1 MPLMH
6 DGVQNSAGGL
16 SLKLARRGMASVR
29 VPLSTAGA
37 DEEIMIKRRRRFK
50 QTTTL
55 AHRLAEE
62 AGRLRDR
69 ARQLPPGTEQTT
81 LWRKV
86 RQTETA
92 LRIEALLSPP
102 QSAGPGGVTTLMDK
116 SERKRSAKSTHSSA
130 S

>member
-1 MPLMH
+1 M
-6 DGVQNSAGGL
+6 V
-16 SLKLARRGMASVR
+16 
-29 VPLSTAGA
+29 
-37 DEEIMIKRRRRFK
+37 KRRRRFK

-55 AHRLAEE
+55 AHRLTEQ

-69 ARQLPPGTEQTT
+69 AKQLPAGTEQTT

-92 LRIEALLSPP
+92 LRIDALLSLP
-102 QSAGPGGVTTLMDK
+102 QSAAPNVATTLTDRR
-116 SERKRSAKSTHSSA
+116 EKRFSAKSEQSSP

>member
-1 MPLMH
+1 
-6 DGVQNSAGGL
+6 
-16 SLKLARRGMASVR
+16 
-29 VPLSTAGA
+29 
-37 DEEIMIKRRRRFK
+37 MIKRRRRFK

-55 AHRLAEE
+55 AHRLTEQ

-69 ARQLPPGTEQTT
+69 AKQLPPGAEQNT

-92 LRIEALLSPP
+92 LRIDAMLSSR
-102 QSAGPGGVTTLMDK
+102 QSVAPGAVLTLADK
-116 SERKRSAKSTHSSA
+116 RERKRSVKSEQCSA

>member
-1 MPLMH
+1 M
-6 DGVQNSAGGL
+6 V
-16 SLKLARRGMASVR
+16 
-29 VPLSTAGA
+29 
-37 DEEIMIKRRRRFK
+37 KRRRRFR

-55 AHRLAEE
+55 AHRLTEQ

-69 ARQLPPGTEQTT
+69 AKQLPPGTEQTT

-92 LRIEALLSPP
+92 LRIDAWLSSP
-102 QSAGPGGVTTLMDK
+102 QTADPSGVTTLMDK
-116 SERKRSAKSTHSSA
+116 GEKEFSAKSARVSS

>member
-1 MPLMH
+1 VG
-6 DGVQNSAGGL
+6 D
-16 SLKLARRGMASVR
+16 
-29 VPLSTAGA
+29 
-37 DEEIMIKRRRRFK
+37 DEETMIKRRRRFK

-55 AHRLAEE
+55 AHRLTEQ

-69 ARQLPPGTEQTT
+69 AKQLPPGVEQST

-92 LRIEALLSPP
+92 LRIDAMLSSPV
-102 QSAGPGGVTTLMDK
+102 PGDVMTLADK
-116 SERKRSAKSTHSSA
+116 RQRKRSAKSEHSSA

>member
-1 MPLMH
+1 
-6 DGVQNSAGGL
+6 
-16 SLKLARRGMASVR
+16 
-29 VPLSTAGA
+29 
-37 DEEIMIKRRRRFK
+37 MIKRRRRFK

-55 AHRLAEE
+55 AHRLNEQ

-69 ARQLPPGTEQTT
+69 AGQLPPGAEQNT

-92 LRIEALLSPP
+92 LRIDEILSSP
-102 QSAGPGGVTTLMDK
+102 QSVAPGDVMTLVDDK
-116 SERKRSAKSTHSSA
+116 RPRKRSVKSEQSSA

>member
-1 MPLMH
+1 M
-6 DGVQNSAGGL
+6 
-16 SLKLARRGMASVR
+16 ARVR
-29 VPLSTAGA
+29 IPLSTVGD
-37 DEEIMIKRRRRFK
+37 DEENMIKRRRRFK

-55 AHRLAEE
+55 AHRLSEQ

-69 ARQLPPGTEQTT
+69 ARQLPPGAEQNT

-92 LRIEALLSPP
+92 LRIDAMLSST
-102 QSAGPGGVTTLMDK
+102 QRVAPGDVLTLVDK
-116 SERKRSAKSTHSSA
+116 RERKRPAKSEHGSA